1 MGKVTTKI
9 ERMENT
15 RNKGHWY
22 KRDRNKREGGGALL
36 GVDGMDMRIWWLQ
49 GRSASGDD
57 DIDHRRP
64 QELQISS
71 IIEK

>member
-22 KRDRNKREGGGALL
+22 KRDRNIREGGGSF
-36 GVDGMDMRIWWLQ
+36 GGRRDGYEDMV
-49 GRSASGDD
+49 ASG
-57 DIDHRRP
+57 
-64 QELQISS
+64 QICFRG
-71 IIEK
+71 

>member
-1 MGKVTTKI
+1 
-9 ERMENT
+9 MENT

-22 KRDRNKREGGGALL
+22 KRDRKKGRGGSFG
-36 GVDGMDMRIWWLQ
+36 GRGDGYEDMV
-49 GRSASGDD
+49 ASGDD

-71 IIEK
+71 IIDKSKRL

>member
-1 MGKVTTKI
+1 
-9 ERMENT
+9 
-15 RNKGHWY
+15 
-22 KRDRNKREGGGALL
+22 
-36 GVDGMDMRIWWLQ
+36 MDMRIWWLQ

-71 IIEK
+71 IIDKAKGFSPKRNKKLLTLISG